1 MINNITELE
10 AKNYYEILEIS
21 PGASQKE
28 IEDAYRRS
36 LFTYSADSPA
46 IYSLMT
52 TNDCENIQKEIEQ
65 AYSILSRPEKRAEY
79 NKVKGIEEDIEKV
92 NSEDFNHFQEAK
104 KPVSKKYVK
113 TELEYAVDFGF
124 EQKIEQSPEF
134 SGTFLK
140 EIREYKN
147 VSLEMISEYTR
158 ILKTYLILIEA
169 EEFDKLPATAYIRGF
184 VFQYAKYL
192 KLNPDL
198 VSRSYIDKVKR
209 HRNETPLQ

>member
-1 MINNITELE
+1 MINTLAELE
-10 AKNYYEILEIS
+10 AKNYYEILEVT

-36 LFTYSADSPA
+36 LFTYSSDSPA

-52 TNDCENIQKEIEQ
+52 NEDCENIQREIEQ
-65 AYSILSRPEKRAEY
+65 AYSILSRPDKRAEY
-79 NKVKGIEEDIEKV
+79 NKVKGIEESFEELEKT
-92 NSEDFNHFQEAK
+92 DFNHFEEAK
-104 KPVSKKYVK
+104 KPVVKKYTK
-113 TELEYAVDFGF
+113 AEFEYSIDFGF
-124 EQKIEQSPEF
+124 EQKIEQTAQFTGS
-134 SGTFLK
+134 FLK

-147 VSLEMISEYTR
+147 VSLDMISEYTR
-158 ILKTYLILIEA
+158 ILKTYLVFIES

-198 VSRSYIDKVKR
+198 VSSSYIELVKR
-209 HRNETPLQ
+209 HRNEIPLQ